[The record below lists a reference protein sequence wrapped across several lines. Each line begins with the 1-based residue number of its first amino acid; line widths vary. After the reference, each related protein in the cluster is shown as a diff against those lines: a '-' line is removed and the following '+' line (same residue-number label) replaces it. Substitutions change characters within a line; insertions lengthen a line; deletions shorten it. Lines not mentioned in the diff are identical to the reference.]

1 MFKKTNINPVVIG
14 LGYVGLPIFL
24 RLQKKF
30 NVIGYD
36 LNKQR
41 IQQLIKKKD
50 INNEF
55 NKKDLSI
62 KKGSIFTNN
71 LNDISKGNFFI
82 VTVPTPINNSMKP
95 DLNPI
100 INCSYDLSKII
111 KNDDIIFYE
120 STVFPTV
127 TEKICIPILNK
138 SGLIEGKNFYV
149 GYSPERINPGDKNR
163 KLNLINKIVAF
174 KYSRK
179 KIIVK
184 NVYKNLAKNLYFT
197 DKIIEAETSKVI
209 ENIQRDLNIALIN
222 EIYKVCNKAKINFKN
237 VIKLAKTKWNFI
249 DYKPGLV
256 GGHCLPVD
264 PYYFSSFAKKTG
276 IKTNVILAGR
286 KTNNDMYKFCY
297 NQIIK
302 KLRDIKKKKN
312 RIKILFLGVSYKTN
326 VADLRNSF
334 SLKLYR
340 LLKQKIKNVDAL
352 DPMLDNKIAKN
363 SGVINHKVNLKK
375 YDLIINAVNH
385 SKFKNHLKQIKKNKL
400 RYFELFD

>member
-1 MFKKTNINPVVIG
+1 
-14 LGYVGLPIFL
+14 
-24 RLQKKF
+24 
-30 NVIGYD
+30 
-36 LNKQR
+36 
-41 IQQLIKKKD
+41 
-50 INNEF
+50 
-55 NKKDLSI
+55 
-62 KKGSIFTNN
+62 
-71 LNDISKGNFFI
+71 
-82 VTVPTPINNSMKP
+82 MKP

-184 NVYKNLAKNLYFT
+184 NVYKNLSKNLYFT

-340 LLKQKIKNVDAL
+340 LLKEKIKNVDAL